1 MARDFTLTAML
12 RARAD
17 HDAAQRREQ
26 LARLAAAPKPKPQ
39 TLMSFEHAE
48 LLAEVH
54 DYADGEEIGRLA
66 VGGAYQPLTFED
78 GQVVADPQAVPRRR
92 RTSRRNP
99 VSWSSQSERQI
110 QGSEKV

>member
-1 MARDFTLTAML
+1 MARDFTLSAML

-26 LARLAAAPKPKPQ
+26 IAAIRIAPKPKPQ

-54 DYADGEEIGRLA
+54 DYADGEEIGCLD
-66 VGGAYQPLTFED
+66 VGGAYQTLTYSH
-78 GQVVADPQAVPRRR
+78 GQVVADPQAGPRRR

>member
-66 VGGAYQPLTFED
+66 GRWRLSAAHLRGRP
-78 GQVVADPQAVPRRR
+78 GRR
-92 RTSRRNP
+92 
-99 VSWSSQSERQI
+99 
-110 QGSEKV
+110 